1 MLIFLGPYA
10 PYERQLA
17 LFTDN
22 TTVTTGP
29 PLPPDDPDGWIF
41 FAMLGW
47 DMRQPCRQFIV
58 PLDGVRH

>member
-17 LFTDN
+17 LDN

-41 FAMLGW
+41 FAMLAVC
-47 DMRQPCRQFIV
+47 MHLVAPHVLF
-58 PLDGVRH
+58 

>member
-17 LFTDN
+17 LSPFTDN
-22 TTVTTGP
+22 TTIATGP

-41 FAMLGW
+41 FAMLAVC
-47 DMRQPCRQFIV
+47 MHLVAPHVLF
-58 PLDGVRH
+58 